1 MAKTRKAQKTRR
13 SRGVVGYLYGPVRE
27 SIRAVNNTARGI
39 TNTAGK
45 VVHNSLTGLNNV
57 GRKVTGR
64 ADAAIKGL
72 VPKGLIKR
80 LTRRRQRKHR
90 RN

>member
-1 MAKTRKAQKTRR
+1 MAKTRKARGSK
-13 SRGVVGYLYGPVRE
+13 GVVGYLYGPVRQ

-39 TNTAGK
+39 TKTAGK

-57 GRKVTGR
+57 GRRVSGR

-72 VPKGLIKR
+72 VPKGLAR
-80 LTRRRQRKHR
+80 RFTRRRKQR

>member
-1 MAKTRKAQKTRR
+1 MAKTRKARGSK
-13 SRGVVGYLYGPVRE
+13 GVVGYLYGPVRE

-39 TNTAGK
+39 TKTAGK

-57 GRKVTGR
+57 GRRVSGR

-72 VPKGLIKR
+72 VPKGLAR
-80 LTRRRQRKHR
+80 RFTRRRKQR

>member
-1 MAKTRKAQKTRR
+1 MAKTRKARNA
-13 SRGVVGYLYGPVRE
+13 RGVVGYLYGPVRQ

-39 TNTAGK
+39 TKTAGK

-57 GRKVTGR
+57 GRRVSGR
-64 ADAAIKGL
+64 ADAALKGL
-72 VPKGLIKR
+72 VPKGLVRR
-80 LTRRRQRKHR
+80 LTRRRKHR

>member
-1 MAKTRKAQKTRR
+1 MAKTRKARGSK
-13 SRGVVGYLYGPVRE
+13 GVVGYLYGPVRE

-39 TNTAGK
+39 TRTAGK
-45 VVHNSLTGLNNV
+45 VVHNSLSGLNNV
-57 GRKVTGR
+57 GRRVSGR

-72 VPKGLIKR
+72 VPKGLAR
-80 LTRRRQRKHR
+80 RFTRRRKQHR